1 MKKKHT
7 RQPSPTTSTTSIYP
21 ARDKANRREHQFVS
35 GQERE
40 ARLQLGPF
48 SERRDQFS
56 IRFLVAKQE
65 LGSIST
71 RKPLRRNGAAN

>member
-7 RQPSPTTSTTSIYP
+7 RQPSQYP
-21 ARDKANRREHQFVS
+21 ARDIANRREHQFVS

-48 SERRDQFS
+48 SERRDQFYT
-56 IRFLVAKQE
+56 IFGGK
-65 LGSIST
+65 T
-71 RKPLRRNGAAN
+71 RTPMSA